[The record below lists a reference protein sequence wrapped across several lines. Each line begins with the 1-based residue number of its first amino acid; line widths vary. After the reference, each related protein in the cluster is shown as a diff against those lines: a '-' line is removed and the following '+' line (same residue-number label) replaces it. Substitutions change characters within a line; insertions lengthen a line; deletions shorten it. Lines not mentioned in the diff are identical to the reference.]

1 MSFSNIVQKGT
12 TFTNAYFFFAV
23 YEVELGV
30 QCTEG
35 GDFRAD
41 PIWEARKNCVPRFEI
56 VRVRHKSFV
65 GSLFVTGKPFSS
77 PDRISHLEGNWKARI
92 ITKSLF

>member
-12 TFTNAYFFFAV
+12 TFMNAYFFSVV
-23 YEVELGV
+23 YEVDLGV

-41 PIWEARKNCVPRFEI
+41 PILEARKNCVPRFEI
-56 VRVRHKSFV
+56 LRVRHKSFV
-65 GSLFVTGKPFSS
+65 GSLFATEKPFSS